1 MPKKI
6 GKPHFRSGE
15 YYDPKETYYM
25 FTYSDIVN
33 QQFIRSPFNTRLELA
48 RVLEDLQYR
57 LRNGEIENLQ
67 IHTEDWLSEPYVN
80 PELFTGSDSEREC
93 VEHDLKGATTR
104 EVLFGFQYEGFAK
117 RFVEGEEAHHEYSKP
132 FKYIGELPEVTSITA
147 NKAAIIEELEKG
159 W

>member
-1 MPKKI
+1 MPDKI
-6 GKPHFRSGE
+6 GKPHFKTGE

-80 PELFTGSDSEREC
+80 PEIFTGSDSERESL
-93 VEHDLKGATTR
+93 ENDLKGTSTR
-104 EVLFGFQYEGFAK
+104 EVLFDFRYESFAK
-117 RFVEGEEAHHEYSKP
+117 RFVRNE
-132 FKYIGELPEVTSITA
+132 PEVAPST
-147 NKAAIIEELEKG
+147 EELEKV
-159 W
+159 

>member
-1 MPKKI
+1 MPDKI
-6 GKPHFRSGE
+6 GKPHFKTGE

-67 IHTEDWLSEPYVN
+67 IHTEDFLSESYVN
-80 PELFTGSDSEREC
+80 PDLFTRSDSERESEEHQQEKVSSPL
-93 VEHDLKGATTR
+93 VEHH
-104 EVLFGFQYEGFAK
+104 Q
-117 RFVEGEEAHHEYSKP
+117 
-132 FKYIGELPEVTSITA
+132 
-147 NKAAIIEELEKG
+147 
-159 W
+159 